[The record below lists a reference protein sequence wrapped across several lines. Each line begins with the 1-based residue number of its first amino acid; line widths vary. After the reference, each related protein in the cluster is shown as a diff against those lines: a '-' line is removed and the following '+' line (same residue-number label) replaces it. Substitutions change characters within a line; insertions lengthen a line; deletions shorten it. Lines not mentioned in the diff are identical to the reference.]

1 MSCNKTWHTKMVDQT
16 IELDDVPSDAF
27 LKTLWSLSIVI
38 MVIQVPVH
46 NYLQLLNILP
56 QPLVVF

>member
-1 MSCNKTWHTKMVDQT
+1 MVDQI
-16 IELDDVPSDAF
+16 IELNSLPSDAF
-27 LKTLWSLSIVI
+27 LKPLWLFSLVI

-46 NYLQLLNILP
+46 NYLQLFNILP